1 MGVIVCLQLG
11 NYLYLDIISH
21 CLKNCHTVKTHVINN
36 WQYNYSNSL
45 MVSQELI
52 KSSKRILCLL
62 SEEGII
68 LCTVHDV
75 FHMLVV
81 QEKMNYTMIIV
92 ILITIEQILK
102 TVIQKN
108 YPFCQ
113 ETIFV
118 DLNLHTQVN
127 RYKYTKQKQNVP
139 WTWWKFIK
147 FIFVINWFSHW
158 FYYGKL
164 LR

>member
-1 MGVIVCLQLG
+1 
-11 NYLYLDIISH
+11 
-21 CLKNCHTVKTHVINN
+21 
-36 WQYNYSNSL
+36 
-45 MVSQELI
+45 MVSQKLI
-52 KSSKRILCLL
+52 KASKRILCLL

-75 FHMLVV
+75 FHMLEV
-81 QEKMNYTMIIV
+81 QEKMNYTMKIV

-102 TVIQKN
+102 TVIQKNTKN

-127 RYKYTKQKQNVP
+127 RY
-139 WTWWKFIK
+139 
-147 FIFVINWFSHW
+147 
-158 FYYGKL
+158 
-164 LR
+164 

>member
-1 MGVIVCLQLG
+1 
-11 NYLYLDIISH
+11 
-21 CLKNCHTVKTHVINN
+21 
-36 WQYNYSNSL
+36 
-45 MVSQELI
+45 MVSQKLI
-52 KSSKRILCLL
+52 EISKGILCLL

-68 LCTVHDV
+68 LCTVYDV

-108 YPFCQ
+108 YPICQ

-127 RYKYTKQKQNVP
+127 RYKHTKKKQNVP
-139 WTWWKFIK
+139 
-147 FIFVINWFSHW
+147 
-158 FYYGKL
+158 
-164 LR
+164 

>member
-1 MGVIVCLQLG
+1 
-11 NYLYLDIISH
+11 
-21 CLKNCHTVKTHVINN
+21 
-36 WQYNYSNSL
+36 
-45 MVSQELI
+45 MVSQKLI
-52 KSSKRILCLL
+52 KASKRILCLL

-81 QEKMNYTMIIV
+81 QEKMNYTMKIV
-92 ILITIEQILK
+92 ILITIEEILK

-118 DLNLHTQVN
+118 DLNLHTKKSQSVQV
-127 RYKYTKQKQNVP
+127 YKAKTKRTMNMMKIHNINICHQLIFP
-139 WTWWKFIK
+139 LILLWKIIK
-147 FIFVINWFSHW
+147 VALFKI
-158 FYYGKL
+158 
-164 LR
+164 

>member
-1 MGVIVCLQLG
+1 
-11 NYLYLDIISH
+11 
-21 CLKNCHTVKTHVINN
+21 
-36 WQYNYSNSL
+36 
-45 MVSQELI
+45 MVSQKLI
-52 KSSKRILCLL
+52 KASKRILCLL

-75 FHMLVV
+75 FHMLEV

-108 YPFCQ
+108 TKNYPFCQ

-127 RYKYTKQKQNVP
+127 RYKHTKQKQHVP
-139 WTWWKFIK
+139 
-147 FIFVINWFSHW
+147 
-158 FYYGKL
+158 
-164 LR
+164 

>member
-11 NYLYLDIISH
+11 NYLSGYYFTLSEK
-21 CLKNCHTVKTHVINN
+21 LSNTVKTHVINN

-45 MVSQELI
+45 MVSQKLI
-52 KSSKRILCLL
+52 KASKRILCLL

-75 FHMLVV
+75 FHKLVV
-81 QEKMNYTMIIV
+81 QEKMNYTMKIV
-92 ILITIEQILK
+92 ILITIEEILK

-139 WTWWKFIK
+139 WTWWKFITL
-147 FIFVINWFSHW
+147 IFVINWFFHW